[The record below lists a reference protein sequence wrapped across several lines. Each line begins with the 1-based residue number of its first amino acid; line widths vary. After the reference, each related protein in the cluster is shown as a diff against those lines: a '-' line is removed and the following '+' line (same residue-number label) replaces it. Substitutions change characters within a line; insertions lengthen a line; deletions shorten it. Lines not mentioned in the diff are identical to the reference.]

1 METMLKKLRAICES
15 AAGRLC
21 LAALLLGFATG
32 CGKQEGEVR
41 NEKLS
46 KVSGVVTYKGKPV
59 DAGVVSFSNPM
70 NGFSASGE
78 IGLAGKFDI
87 TLVPVGDYR
96 VSISPP
102 MPKEAVDPAT
112 LPKGS
117 SDIPVKYQNAETS
130 GLQATVPDEGVK
142 DLKIELE

>member
-1 METMLKKLRAICES
+1 MLKNFLTTHGTN
-15 AAGRLC
+15 AGRSLV
-21 LAALLLGFATG
+21 ALLLLAAAG
-32 CGKQEGEVR
+32 CGGSEGEVR

-59 DAGVVSFSNPM
+59 DAGIVSFSNPM

-102 MPKEAVDPAT
+102 MPKEAIDPA
-112 LPKGS
+112 LVPKSS

-130 GLQATVPDEGVK
+130 GLQASVTPEGVQ
-142 DLKIELE
+142 DLKIDLE